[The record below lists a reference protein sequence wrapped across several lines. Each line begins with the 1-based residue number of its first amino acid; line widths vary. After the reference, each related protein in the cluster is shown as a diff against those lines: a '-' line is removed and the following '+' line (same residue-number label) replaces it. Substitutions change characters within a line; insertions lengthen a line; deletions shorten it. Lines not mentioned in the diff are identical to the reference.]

1 LTNFQDVTNK
11 AKMLATYGLIMLAF
25 TLGLA
30 YNLYNL
36 KQIND
41 QLNLV
46 VESEAQTIKL
56 AARITQNVLEIARA
70 EKNIVLAK
78 NQQEMNVYA
87 AFTARVLDE
96 MLERRELLRELTDTE
111 GKRLLDN
118 FSQVWGQYLLAN
130 EQVRELTRINA
141 NVKAKILSQT
151 EARYVFEEASRS
163 ISALI
168 ERNSNEVAIV
178 SDIKNL
184 RVASLSAL

>member
-1 LTNFQDVTNK
+1 
-11 AKMLATYGLIMLAF
+11 MLATYGLIMLAF